1 MHIVI
6 VMPVYEDW
14 DAALKLCRNIDA
26 VLRGQSSLR
35 ASVLLIDDGSALTTY
50 PRELPF
56 RLEAIDHVSV
66 LTLRRNLG
74 HQRALAVGFAY
85 LQQHWKGKGDAVVV
99 MDADGEDRPEDI
111 PRLLEAMPNAGHP
124 TAVFAE
130 RGRRLESLTF
140 RLMYRCY
147 SLLHRV
153 FTGRDIRF
161 GNFSVLPWA
170 YLDSLVVCP
179 ELWNHYS
186 ATFLKSRLPNTR
198 VRCDRGR
205 RLAGESRMN
214 FVSLVIHGMS
224 ALFANQEVVG
234 TRLLLMAV
242 FTTLISVL
250 LLGVAVGVRLFT
262 HAAIPAWAAVAVG
275 VLFVLGGQFLLGC
288 FMLVFSA
295 MMTRSHLGFLPIRD
309 YSFFVSHETE
319 LHSMASTPQVTSV
332 PATAGRSS

>member
-6 VMPVYEDW
+6 LMPVYEDW
-14 DAALKLCRNIDA
+14 DAAIGLCRKIDV
-26 VLRGQSSLR
+26 VLRPQSSLQ
-35 ASVLLIDDGSALTTY
+35 ASIVLIDDGSKLTTY
-50 PRELPF
+50 PRSLPF
-56 RLEAIDHVSV
+56 RLEAIDRVSV
-66 LTLRRNLG
+66 LSLRRNLG
-74 HQRALAVGFAY
+74 HQRAIAVALAY
-85 LQQHWKGKGDAVVV
+85 LQQRWKGDAVVV

-111 PRLLEAMPNAGHP
+111 PRLLEAMGNAGHP

-147 SLLHRV
+147 SLLHRI

-161 GNFSVLPWA
+161 GNFSVLPWS
-170 YLDSLVVCP
+170 YLDSLVVYP

-186 ATFLKSRLPNTR
+186 ATFLKSRLPYLR

-214 FVSLVIHGMS
+214 FVSLVIHGLS

-234 TRLLLMAV
+234 TRLLLTAL
-242 FTTLISVL
+242 FTTLTFML
-250 LLGVAVGVRLFT
+250 LFGVVVGIRLFT
-262 HAAIPAWAAVAVG
+262 KVAIPGWAAMAVAG
-275 VLFVLGGQFLLGC
+275 LFILGGLFLLGC
-288 FMLVFSA
+288 FMLVFSV

-309 YSFFVSHETE
+309 YSFFVSHEVE
-319 LHSMASTPQVTSV
+319 LPSTVDAAQLTSV
-332 PATAGRSS
+332 PAAATGSS

>member
-6 VMPVYEDW
+6 IMPVYEDW
-14 DAALKLCRNIDA
+14 DAAIKLCRNIDT
-26 VLRGQSSLR
+26 VFRDQSSLR
-35 ASVLLIDDGSALTTY
+35 ASVLLIDDGSTLTRY
-50 PRELPF
+50 PRGLSF
-56 RLEAIDHVSV
+56 RPEAIDRVAV

-74 HQRALAVGFAY
+74 HQRAIAIGFAY
-85 LQQHWKGKGDAVVV
+85 LQQHWKGDAIVV

-111 PRLLEAMPNAGHP
+111 PRLLEAMEDAGRP

-147 SLLHRV
+147 SFLHRA

-161 GNFSVLPWA
+161 GNFSVLPWS

-186 ATFLKSRLPNTR
+186 ATFLKSRLPYIR

-214 FVSLVIHGMS
+214 FVTLVIHGLS

-242 FTTLISVL
+242 LTTVGLIL
-250 LLGVAVGVRLFT
+250 LAGIGIGVRLLT
-262 HAAIPAWAAVAVG
+262 NVEIPTWAVVAAGI
-275 VLFVLGGQFLLGC
+275 LFVLGGFFLVGC
-288 FMLVFSA
+288 FMLVFSV

-309 YSFFVSHETE
+309 YSFFVSHETDLRPMDE
-319 LHSMASTPQVTSV
+319 TTQLNSV
-332 PATAGRSS
+332 PAAAGGSA

>member
-6 VMPVYEDW
+6 IMPVYEDW
-14 DAALKLCRNIDA
+14 DAALELCRNIDG
-26 VLRGQSSLR
+26 VLREHSSLR
-35 ASVLLIDDGSALTTY
+35 ASVLMVDDGSTLTGH
-50 PRELPF
+50 PHALPF
-56 RLEAIDHVSV
+56 RPEAIDHVAV

-74 HQRALAVGFAY
+74 HQRALAVGLAY
-85 LQQHWKGKGDAVVV
+85 LQQHWKGDAVVV

-111 PRLLEAMPNAGHP
+111 PKLIEAMQNAERP

-130 RGRRLESLTF
+130 RGRRLEGLTF
-140 RLMYRCY
+140 RLGYRCY
-147 SLLHRV
+147 SMLHRM

-161 GNFSVLPWA
+161 GNFSVLPWTH
-170 YLDSLVVCP
+170 LDSLVVCP

-186 ATFLKSRLPNTR
+186 ATFLKSRLPYIR

-234 TRLLLMAV
+234 TRLLLLAV
-242 FTTLISVL
+242 FTTLTFL
-250 LLGVAVGVRLFT
+250 LLLVAVAGIKLLTQVAIPGW
-262 HAAIPAWAAVAVG
+262 AAIALG
-275 VLFVLGGQFLLGC
+275 GLFVLGGQFLLGC
-288 FMLVFSA
+288 FMLVFSV

-319 LHSMASTPQVTSV
+319 LRAVDGTNQLSSVTAS
-332 PATAGRSS
+332 AGSST

>member
-1 MHIVI
+1 MDIVI

-14 DAALKLCRNIDA
+14 DAALKLCRNLDG

-35 ASVLLIDDGSALTTY
+35 ASVLLIDDGSALTTS
-50 PRELPF
+50 PAKLSF
-56 RLEAIDHVSV
+56 RPDAIQHVSV

-85 LQQHWKGKGDAVVV
+85 LQQHGKGDAIVV

-111 PRLLEAMPNAGHP
+111 PRLLEAMGNDEHP

-147 SLLHRV
+147 SLLHKV

-161 GNFSVLPWA
+161 GNFSVLPWS

-186 ATFLKSRLPNTR
+186 ATFLKSRLPYAR

-214 FVSLVIHGMS
+214 FVSLVIHGLS

-242 FTTLISVL
+242 FTTMVSVA
-250 LLGVAVGVRLFT
+250 LLGIVVGVELFT
-262 HAAIPAWAAVAVG
+262 HAAISAGAAVTVG
-275 VLFVLGGQFLLGC
+275 VLFILGGQFLLGC

-309 YSFFVSHETE
+309 YSFFVSHESE
-319 LHSMASTPQVTSV
+319 IYSVVRSPQLASV
-332 PATAGRSS
+332 PAAASGSV

>member
-1 MHIVI
+1 MDIVI

-14 DAALKLCRNIDA
+14 DAAMKLCRNIDV
-26 VLRGQSSLR
+26 VLREERSLR
-35 ASVLLIDDGSALTTY
+35 ASLLLIDDGSTLTTHQ
-50 PRELPF
+50 RGLPF
-56 RLEAIDHVSV
+56 QPEAIDHVAV

-74 HQRALAVGFAY
+74 HQRAIAVALAHI
-85 LQQHWKGKGDAVVV
+85 QQHWTGDAVVV

-111 PRLLEAMPNAGHP
+111 PALLGAMRNAGHP

-130 RGRRLESLTF
+130 RGRRLESLAF

-161 GNFSVLPWA
+161 GNFSVLPWSH
-170 YLDSLVVCP
+170 LDSLVVCP

-186 ATFLKSRLPNTR
+186 ATFLKSRLPYIR

-214 FVSLVIHGMS
+214 FVSLVTHGLS

-234 TRLLLMAV
+234 TRLLLMTIVSTLSFFLLIGAV
-242 FTTLISVL
+242 VGVKFFTQLAIPGWAAITIGLLFL
-250 LLGVAVGVRLFT
+250 LLG
-262 HAAIPAWAAVAVG
+262 
-275 VLFVLGGQFLLGC
+275 QFLVGC
-288 FMLVFSA
+288 FMLVFSI

-309 YSFFVSHETE
+309 YSYFVAQETA
-319 LHSMASTPQVTSV
+319 LYSVARFNQSTTVS
-332 PATAGRSS
+332 AAGGSST

>member
-1 MHIVI
+1 MRIVI
-6 VMPVYEDW
+6 LMPVYEDW
-14 DAALKLCRNIDA
+14 DAAMKLCRKIDD
-26 VLRGQSSLR
+26 VLRKEPLVS
-35 ASVLLIDDGSALTTY
+35 ASVLFIDDGSKLTTY
-50 PRELPF
+50 QRGLPF
-56 RLEAIDHVSV
+56 RPEAIDRVAV

-74 HQRALAVGFAY
+74 HQRAIAVALAHI
-85 LQQHWKGKGDAVVV
+85 QQHWKEDAVVV

-111 PRLLEAMPNAGHP
+111 PTLLRAMGNAGQ

-130 RGRRLESLTF
+130 RGRRLESLLF
-140 RLMYRCY
+140 RLLYRCY

-161 GNFSVLPWA
+161 GNFSVLPWS

-186 ATFLKSRLPNTR
+186 ATFLKSHLPYIR
-198 VRCDRGR
+198 VRCDRAY

-234 TRLLLMAV
+234 TRLLLMSL
-242 FTTLISVL
+242 FTSAGFFLLLGAMVGVRFFTRLVIPGWAAITAGLLVL
-250 LLGVAVGVRLFT
+250 LLS
-262 HAAIPAWAAVAVG
+262 
-275 VLFVLGGQFLLGC
+275 QFLVGC
-288 FMLVFSA
+288 FMLVFSI

-309 YSFFVSHETE
+309 YSYFVAHEAT
-319 LHSMASTPQVTSV
+319 LHSAQLVTV
-332 PATAGRSS
+332 PAAAGHSS

>member
-6 VMPVYEDW
+6 IMPVYEDW
-14 DAALKLCRNIDA
+14 DAAIKLCRNIDT
-26 VLRGQSSLR
+26 VFRDQSSLR
-35 ASVLLIDDGSALTTY
+35 ASVLLIDDGSTLTRY
-50 PRELPF
+50 PRGLSF
-56 RLEAIDHVSV
+56 RPEAIDRVAV

-74 HQRALAVGFAY
+74 HQRAIAIGFAY
-85 LQQHWKGKGDAVVV
+85 LQQHWKGDAIVV

-111 PRLLEAMPNAGHP
+111 PRLLEAMEDAGRP

-147 SLLHRV
+147 SFLHRA

-161 GNFSVLPWA
+161 GNFSVLPWS

-186 ATFLKSRLPNTR
+186 ATFLKSRLPYIR

-214 FVSLVIHGMS
+214 FVTLVIHGLS

-242 FTTLISVL
+242 LTTVGLIL
-250 LLGVAVGVRLFT
+250 LAGIGIGVRLLT
-262 HAAIPAWAAVAVG
+262 NVEIPTWAVVAAGI
-275 VLFVLGGQFLLGC
+275 LFVLR
-288 FMLVFSA
+288 
-295 MMTRSHLGFLPIRD
+295 TRSLPD
-309 YSFFVSHETE
+309 
-319 LHSMASTPQVTSV
+319 
-332 PATAGRSS
+332 

>member
-14 DAALKLCRNIDA
+14 DAALKLCRNIDL
-26 VLRGQSSLR
+26 VLRGQNSLR

-50 PRELPF
+50 PRALSFQP
-56 RLEAIDHVSV
+56 EAIDHVAV
-66 LTLRRNLG
+66 LALRRNLG

-85 LQQHWKGKGDAVVV
+85 LQQHWKGDAVVV

-111 PRLLEAMPNAGHP
+111 PRLLESMTSAAQPA
-124 TAVFAE
+124 AVFAE
-130 RGRRLESLTF
+130 RGRRLEGLTF
-140 RLMYRCY
+140 RLGYRCY
-147 SLLHRV
+147 SFLHRI

-161 GNFSVLPWA
+161 GNFSVLPWS

-186 ATFLKSRLPNTR
+186 ATFLKSRLPYTR

-242 FTTLISVL
+242 FTTTVSVL
-250 LLGVAVGVRLFT
+250 LLGIVVGVRLFT
-262 HAAIPAWAAVAVG
+262 HAAVPAWAAVAVG

-295 MMTRSHLGFLPIRD
+295 MMTRSHLGFLPVRD

-319 LHSMASTPQVTSV
+319 LYTIAGSNRMTSM

>member
-6 VMPVYEDW
+6 IMPVYEDW
-14 DAALKLCRNIDA
+14 DAALILCRNIDV
-26 VLRGQSSLR
+26 VLREQNSLH
-35 ASVLLIDDGSALTTY
+35 ASVLLIDDGSTLTTY
-50 PRELPF
+50 QRGLPF
-56 RLEAIDHVSV
+56 RPEAIDQVSV

-74 HQRALAVGFAY
+74 HQRAIAVGFAY
-85 LQQHWKGKGDAVVV
+85 IQQHWKGDAVVV

-111 PRLLEAMPNAGHP
+111 PRLLEAMRDAGRP

-161 GNFSVLPWA
+161 GNFSVLPWS

-186 ATFLKSRLPNTR
+186 ATFLKSRLPYIR

-242 FTTLISVL
+242 FTALTFML
-250 LLGVAVGVRLFT
+250 LLAAVVGIKLLTQVAIPGW
-262 HAAIPAWAAVAVG
+262 AAIALG
-275 VLFVLGGQFLLGC
+275 GLFVLGGQFLVGC
-288 FMLVFSA
+288 FMLVFSV

-309 YSFFVSHETE
+309 YAFFVSHETE
-319 LHSMASTPQVTSV
+319 LHSIARTTQLTSIPAAAGGST
-332 PATAGRSS
+332 